1 MNTIIPY
8 VDNIP
13 QFVLDNYNNSLNV
26 DGVISRARFE
36 RLASKQVLD
45 WMTDNKVSYKILF
58 AYIGKG
64 HTKIFPT
71 FCKVCGKELSLNAF
85 KNNARYCN
93 AKCSQKDPAVI
104 ALRTKNIQEKYGEGV
119 INVSQRLQAPNYKE
133 VKYLPEKTIT
143 IPDEIYNKIQS
154 TYRIESNM
162 FLGMDCQFWF
172 RDNNIPIPV
181 VRRFVEKGLH
191 AIKPVYCPNC
201 GKQLTNHQIVAK
213 SEYCSLKCCCAK
225 YYCSDT
231 TNEYLDHNVNIPK
244 IFMEFEHKSFK
255 ERLQKV
261 NAGEFMKLM
270 CENGYRNWLID
281 NGVTLALVTK
291 TLKENKLVIE
301 PQYCKQCRNLLTI
314 KSMGFGLTFCSRKCA
329 CNNEDRNNKSK
340 QTNLKRYGVE
350 HYTHTAE
357 YRYND
362 RLERYDNWTKK
373 LLDKNIISLDPKDQ
387 YLTKEDHFHFEC
399 KTCGNQWYQD
409 DIQHSHIWCSNCRGT
424 PYSAEES
431 KLQDYIQSICDKDIL
446 FNDRKL
452 LNKKELDVLI
462 PELKLAFEFDGNYF
476 HCSRFARIFPE
487 YHKWKT
493 EQCLDKNIKL
503 IHIYEY
509 EWNSNRNNLKR
520 WINKIIN
527 KALVKINSTETTIKQ
542 ISYTEYHNFIDNNNV
557 EKLQYSD
564 KWYSL
569 FYRDKIISV
578 AGVFNSTIVNVTDS
592 LDCIVENSIDKFM
605 TYLSMDCLIDASKM
619 TIDLS
624 KYQYT
629 WNRPNFAMI
638 QRNKLIYDVDI
649 HINDIYWLCDAG
661 TIALKKPS

>member
-8 VDNIP
+8 IDNIP
-13 QFVLDNYNNSLNV
+13 QFVLDNYNESLNV
-26 DGVISRARFE
+26 DGIISRARFE
-36 RLASKQVLD
+36 RLASKQVFD
-45 WMTDNKVSYKILF
+45 WMTENNITYKILF

-85 KNNARYCN
+85 KNDARYCN
-93 AKCSQKDPAVI
+93 AKCSQKDPEVI
-104 ALRTKNIQEKYGEGV
+104 ALRVKNIQEKYGED
-119 INVSQRLQAPNYKE
+119 ITNVSQRLQAPNYKE
-133 VKYLPEKTIT
+133 VKYLPEKTIP

-154 TYRIESNM
+154 TYRIDSDM

-172 RDNNIPIPV
+172 KDNNIPIPV

-191 AIKPVYCPNC
+191 EIKPVYCPNC
-201 GKQLTNHQIVAK
+201 GKQLTNHQIVSK
-213 SEYCSLKCCCAK
+213 SDYCSIKCSRTK
-225 YYCSDT
+225 YYCPDS
-231 TNEYLDHNVNIPK
+231 TNVYLNNTVDIPK
-244 IFMEFEHKSFK
+244 EFLDFKVKSWSDK
-255 ERLQKV
+255 LQKV
-261 NAGEFMKLM
+261 NANKFMKLM
-270 CENGYRNWLID
+270 FDNGYQNWLDD

-301 PQYCKQCRNLLTI
+301 PQYCIRCGKLLTI
-314 KSMGFGLTFCSRKCA
+314 TGMENGSEYCCSKCA
-329 CNNEDRNNKSK
+329 TTSEAHVYKVI
-340 QTNLKRYGVE
+340 QTSLKRYGVE
-350 HYTHTAE
+350 YYTHTAE

-373 LLDKNIISLDPKDQ
+373 LLDKNIISLDPKEQ

-409 DIQHSHIWCSNCRGT
+409 DIQHSHIWCSNCKGT
-424 PYSAEES
+424 PYSVEES
-431 KLQDYIQSICDKDIL
+431 KLQDYIQSICDKDII

-452 LNKKELDVLI
+452 LNRKELDVLI
-462 PELKLAFEFDGNYF
+462 PDLNLAFEFDGNYF

-493 EQCLDKNIKL
+493 QQCLDNDIKL

-527 KALVKINSTETTIKQ
+527 KALVKIDLTETSIKQ
-542 ISYTEYHNFIDNNNV
+542 ITYIEYHNFIDNNNV
-557 EKLQYSD
+557 EKFQYSD
-564 KWYSL
+564 KWFGM
-569 FYRDKIISV
+569 FYRDKLISV
-578 AGVFNSTIVNVTDS
+578 AGVFDSMIVNVTDS
-592 LDCIVENSIDKFM
+592 LDCIIENSIDSFM
-605 TYLSMDCLIDASKM
+605 KYLNMDCLIDASKM

-624 KYQYT
+624 KYQYN
-629 WNRPNFAMI
+629 WNRPKFAMI
-638 QRNKLIYDVDI
+638 QRNKLTYD
-649 HINDIYWLCDAG
+649 N
-661 TIALKKPS
+661 